1 MKLLLEIRNKLK
13 AKMPTFIRHDAHK
26 KKRVGSGWRR
36 PKGHQNKMRLH
47 LKGYARNCST
57 GFGSPRA
64 VHGLSREGLKQNIV
78 HNSTELASLNPKS
91 DGVIVA
97 RTLGDRKRSTIIK
110 EATDKGFTLL
120 NLTVEKFTKKQE
132 EKAAMKSEHKKSL
145 DKKKQEKSAAKK
157 KAAKKKAEEKAKE
170 KAKESAKAELS
181 DEEKKAQEKKE
192 QDKVLTKKGGE
203 Q

>member
-1 MKLLLEIRNKLK
+1 MKQLLEIRNKLK
-13 AKMPTFIRHDAHK
+13 AKMPKFIRHDAHK

-36 PKGHQNKMRLH
+36 PKGHQNKLRLH
-47 LKGYARNCST
+47 LKGYGRNRST
-57 GFGSPRA
+57 GFGSPK
-64 VHGLSREGLKQNIV
+64 VVSGLSREGLKQNIV

-91 DGVIVA
+91 DGIIVA

-110 EATDKGFTLL
+110 EASDKGFTLL

-132 EKAAMKSEHKKSL
+132 EKATIKSEHKKTL
-145 DKKKQEKSAAKK
+145 DKRKQEKSAAKK
-157 KAAKKKAEEKAKE
+157 REEKKKAEAKE
-170 KAKESAKAELS
+170 KGSAKTELS
-181 DEEKKAQEKKE
+181 VEEKKAKEKKE

>member
-47 LKGYARNCST
+47 LKGYARNRST

-64 VHGLSREGLKQNIV
+64 VHGLSREGLKQIIV
-78 HNSTELASLNPKS
+78 HNSSELASLNPKS
-91 DGVIVA
+91 DGIIVA
-97 RTLGDRKRSTIIK
+97 RTLGDRKRSIIIK
-110 EATDKGFTLL
+110 EASDKGFTLL
-120 NLTVEKFTKKQE
+120 NITVENFTKKLK
-132 EKAAMKSEHKKSL
+132 EKAAIKSEHKKSF

-157 KAAKKKAEEKAKE
+157 RQEKKKAEEKAKE
-170 KAKESAKAELS
+170 NAKKEFS
-181 DEEKKAQEKKE
+181 DEDKKAQEKKE
-192 QDKVLTKKGGE
+192 HDKVLTKKGGE